1 MAHGKETPRQKMIGM
16 MYLVLTA
23 MLAMNVSAEVLDAFV
38 LVENGL
44 SRTTKSFQIKNEKL
58 YDRIESAHLLNS
70 QKVGPWK
77 KKADE
82 IRIKAKE
89 LVTYVQNL
97 KLEVVTTAETTKSKA
112 LNEINEID
120 PAKIG
125 KKGDLNV
132 GSQILIGPTKNGKA
146 FELKKKIISFRELLV
161 SYIDPN
167 KAPQLIESI
176 NSILNTEDPPRKEDG
191 TVHSWE
197 SSRFDQLPL
206 VAVFPQLT
214 KVQVDVLN
222 LESEVVNYLLQQ
234 VDADDFKVNKLDAVV
249 IPTSSYV
256 IQGNEFAAEIFL
268 AASDTTQELDVFVGR
283 VEEFKDNAGETDYRI
298 AGDAVKLPVVGGK
311 GVYKQRAQRLGKNPW
326 TGLIEVT
333 APSGQKIRKPF
344 KHEYLVETPNIVIS
358 PTKMNVFYLGIE
370 NPVDISISGI
380 AMDKIT
386 ANIDRGVIRRK
397 GDNFEVVPGAGGNTC
412 QVTVFAEV
420 DGQRRNMGTKTF
432 RIKKVPD
439 PIPQVIGVTG
449 KTIPKNV
456 LAASLGVV
464 AEMPPDFD
472 FDMKFTVT
480 GFTVS
485 ATIGGFLQEESARG
499 QLFSDGQK
507 RIINN
512 LRGGQVLN
520 VTNVKAVG
528 PDGVSRDLNDL
539 VFKIQ

>member
-1 MAHGKETPRQKMIGM
+1 MGHGKETPRQKMIGM

-44 SRTTKSFQIKNEKL
+44 SRTTRSFKIKNEKL
-58 YDRIESAHLLNS
+58 YDQIDKAYTLNPT
-70 QKVGPWK
+70 KVGPWK
-77 KKADE
+77 SKADE
-82 IRIKAKE
+82 VRSRANE
-89 LVTYVQNL
+89 LFTYVQDL
-97 KLEVVTTAETTKSKA
+97 KLEVVVTAEKEKSKA
-112 LNEINEID
+112 ISEDKQVD
-120 PAKIG
+120 PAKLG

-132 GSQILIGPTKNGKA
+132 GSQVLIGPTKNGKA
-146 FELKKKIISFRELLV
+146 FELKNKIISFRELLV
-161 SYIDPN
+161 SFVDPN

-176 NSILNTEDPPRKEDG
+176 ISILNTEDPPRKDDG
-191 TVHSWE
+191 TVHTWE
-197 SSRFDQLPL
+197 SSRFDHLPL

-234 VDADDFKVNKLDAVV
+234 VDADDFKVNKIDAVV
-249 IPTSSYV
+249 IPTSNYV

-268 AASDTTQELDVFVGR
+268 AASDTTQSPQIYIGR
-283 VEEFKDNAGETDYRI
+283 VESYKNESGEVDYKIMGDSRTLPIVNGRGVFKE
-298 AGDAVKLPVVGGK
+298 
-311 GVYKQRAQRLGKNPW
+311 RASRLGKNTW
-326 TGLIEVT
+326 AGMIEVT
-333 APSGQKIRKPF
+333 GPTGNKIRRPF

-358 PTKMNVFYLGIE
+358 PAKMNVFYLGIE

-380 AMDKIT
+380 AMDKIS
-386 ANIDRGVIRRK
+386 AQIDRGTIRRK
-397 GDNFEVVPGAGGNTC
+397 GDNFEVIPGAGATSC

-420 DGQRRNMGTKTF
+420 DGQRRNMGSKTF

-439 PIPQVIGVTG
+439 PLPQVIGVTG
-449 KTIPKNV
+449 KTVPKNL
-456 LAASLGVV
+456 LAASFGVL
-464 AEMPPDFD
+464 AQMPPDFD

-485 ATIGGFLQEESARG
+485 ATIGGFLQEEAARG
-499 QLFSDGQK
+499 QTFTEGQK

-512 LRGGQVLN
+512 LRSGQVLN
-520 VTNVKAVG
+520 ITNVKAVG
-528 PDGVSRDLNDL
+528 PDGASRDLNDL